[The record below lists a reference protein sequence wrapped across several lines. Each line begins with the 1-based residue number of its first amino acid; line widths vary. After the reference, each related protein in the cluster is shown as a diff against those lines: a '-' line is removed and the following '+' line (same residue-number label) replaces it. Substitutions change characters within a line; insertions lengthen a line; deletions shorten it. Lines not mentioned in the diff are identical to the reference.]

1 MELKSKKSFSK
12 SPKAVKR
19 RERVIKRLEN
29 QLVTG
34 YKPVIENKEMS
45 TIPLTE
51 SDRIRIKHEIAI
63 LKSRI

>member
-34 YKPVIENKEMS
+34 YKPVIENKKMS

>member
-34 YKPVIENKEMS
+34 YKPIIENKKMS

>member
-1 MELKSKKSFSK
+1 MELKSKKSFNK
-12 SPKAVKR
+12 SAKAMER
-19 RERVIKRLEN
+19 RKRVIKRLEN

-34 YKPVIENKEMS
+34 YKPVVEEGKMS
-45 TIPLTE
+45 TVPLTE